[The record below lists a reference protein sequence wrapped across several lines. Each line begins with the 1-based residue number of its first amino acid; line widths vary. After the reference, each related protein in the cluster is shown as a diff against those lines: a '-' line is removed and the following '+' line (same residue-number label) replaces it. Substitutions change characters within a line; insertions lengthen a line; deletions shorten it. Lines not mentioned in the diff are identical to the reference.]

1 LTKNIKSEQKKR
13 KMKKEN
19 EKWRK
24 KKNRKE
30 KEKRKKIEWPNWAG
44 PLAELPNPGT
54 RRVRSAPLT
63 GGV

>member
-1 LTKNIKSEQKKR
+1 LNKYINSEQKKKKR
-13 KMKKEN
+13 KKKKEN

-30 KEKRKKIEWPNWAG
+30 KEKKVEWPNWAG